1 LTANASSQAVAINL
15 LNANVTAANVRIS
28 GLIGNAA
35 GQSVQL
41 QTLIDLNALGNVA
54 FATIDANLGAFQT
67 YTNSAL
73 SSTTL
78 ATVTDDLAAN
88 LGAFQ
93 TYANANISAIT
104 INVNAIN
111 SNLGAFQTYANANVG
126 VLYDLIDLGNT
137 AVQTLFDSI
146 YSNANVSAYLLGDIT
161 IGNVTAGNVRSNGN
175 IAMTSNIARNVYVNS
190 YAPGP
195 TQGNVGDIWYQTF

>member
-1 LTANASSQAVAINL
+1 
-15 LNANVTAANVRIS
+15 
-28 GLIGNAA
+28 
-35 GQSVQL
+35 
-41 QTLIDLNALGNVA
+41 LNALGNVA